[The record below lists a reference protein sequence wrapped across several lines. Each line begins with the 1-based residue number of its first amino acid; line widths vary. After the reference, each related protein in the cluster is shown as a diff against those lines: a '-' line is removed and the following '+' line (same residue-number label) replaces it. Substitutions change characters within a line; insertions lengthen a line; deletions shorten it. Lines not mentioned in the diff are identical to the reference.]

1 MKDNEGIFNGVLWLC
16 IRTTIN
22 LILIFV
28 LVRGFVLGYTF
39 SYKLFVDVPYMSGN
53 NENVVVTIEESALP
67 GDVADM
73 LYEKRIIEDKK
84 IFLARVYIG
93 RYSSKI
99 RTGDYVVNS
108 TMSPDALCKMFCG
121 ITSEEENESE

>member
-1 MKDNEGIFNGVLWLC
+1 MDNEGIFNGVLWLC
-16 IRTTIN
+16 IRTIIN

-28 LVRGFVLGYTF
+28 LVRGLVLGYTF

-53 NENVVVTIEESALP
+53 NENVVVTIEENALP

-73 LYEKRIIEDKK
+73 LYEKKIIEDKK

-93 RYSSKI
+93 RYSKRI
-99 RTGDYVVNS
+99 RTGDYIVNS
-108 TMSPDALCKMFCG
+108 TMSPDTLCKMFCG